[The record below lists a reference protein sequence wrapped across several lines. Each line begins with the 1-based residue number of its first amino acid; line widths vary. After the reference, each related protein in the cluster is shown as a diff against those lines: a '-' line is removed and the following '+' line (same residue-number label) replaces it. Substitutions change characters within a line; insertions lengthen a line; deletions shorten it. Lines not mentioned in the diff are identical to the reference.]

1 MNIDP
6 SHKMIANEKIEKNI
20 LRESFNGYI
29 PESVLWRQ
37 KEQFSDGV
45 GYSWIDSL
53 KEYADKQ
60 ISDMDF
66 DDRVD
71 RFPINTPR
79 SKEEFLFRK
88 IFEKH
93 FPGDDCALCVPS
105 SKSVACSTEEALKWD
120 KEFENMIDPSG
131 RSVKKVHKDSY

>member
-1 MNIDP
+1 M
-6 SHKMIANEKIEKNI
+6 
-20 LRESFNGYI
+20 
-29 PESVLWRQ
+29 WRQ

>member
-6 SHKMIANEKIEKNI
+6 SHKMITNEKIEKNI

-29 PESVLWRQ
+29 QKVCCYGDKRNNFHRWSRVL
-37 KEQFSDGV
+37 K
-45 GYSWIDSL
+45 IDSL

-66 DDRVD
+66 DDRVE

-88 IFEKH
+88 IFEKT
-93 FPGDDCALCVPS
+93 FS
-105 SKSVACSTEEALKWD
+105 W
-120 KEFENMIDPSG
+120 
-131 RSVKKVHKDSY
+131 R